1 MGMFEDY
8 QAQEQE
14 RIWAAHE
21 RFRMN
26 AAATILAGMMCQSN
40 LGYFGGDLPSLVSNA
55 ITAADELIKQLDLK
69 YN

>member
-26 AAATILAGMMCQSN
+26 AAATILAGMMCQRK
-40 LGYFGGDLPSLVSNA
+40 GYFGDLPGLVSDA

>member
-1 MGMFEDY
+1 MEMFEYD
-8 QAQEQE
+8 QAREQE
-14 RIWAAHE
+14 RIWAAQG

-40 LGYFGGDLPSLVSNA
+40 LWQFKGDLPDLVQNA

>member
-1 MGMFEDY
+1 MEMFEYD
-8 QAQEQE
+8 QAREQE
-14 RIWAAHE
+14 RIWAAQE

-40 LGYFGGDLPSLVSNA
+40 LGQFKGDLPNLVHNA
-55 ITAADELIKQLDLK
+55 IEAADELIKQLDLK

>member
-1 MGMFEDY
+1 MMDNFD
-8 QAQEQE
+8 QAREQEQ
-14 RIWAAHE
+14 IWAAQE

-26 AAATILAGMMCQSN
+26 AAATILAGMMCQSK
-40 LGYFGGDLPSLVSNA
+40 GYFGDLPSLVSDA